1 MGFLGALAGGAEA
14 LGNIAT
20 RRLDMEG
27 KEHIL
32 QIYEKTEIAKEQRI
46 NEAAK
51 ANRSSENQY
60 KIDAEIRD
68 AERTKALRSDILAF
82 NTNPDNVARVAQAK
96 VLSDNASYA
105 NEDARFAT
113 KLDQE
118 GQLFRAKIKPESEL
132 DKLEQQARIV
142 HLTAQASV
150 KAGDGISNGASRAS
164 VKAGDGISDG
174 ASRALKAINAEITLL
189 KTGISE
195 GELSPGDSGKAKTRI
210 FELEQHKLAL
220 MPSPQS
226 EGDEGDGEDYAE
238 LGNEKEKQTNQE
250 KPKAEDKPGIFSTQ
264 ASAVDVDARA
274 KLLKQAEQLYP
285 NNTLDHLSDKELRL
299 AINRKTGKPDNFG
312 MNRIPKG
319 SHFKPV
325 DSGM

>member
-14 LGNIAT
+14 LGKIAT
-20 RRLDMEG
+20 RRLDMDD

-32 QIYEKTEIAKEQRI
+32 QIAEKAEIAKEQRI

-150 KAGDGISNGASRAS
+150 KAGDGISN
-164 VKAGDGISDG
+164 G